1 MRSPVRFSSWAVAA
15 GLCLCPALARG
26 EDAPKPYPAC
36 DRTPTQGDV
45 SAAKGAFDAGNGSFN
60 EADYD
65 RAIMYW
71 EDAYR
76 RDCTAHPLLLN
87 LARAYELNG
96 QKQHA
101 VNALQTFL
109 ARVPNSSEEGQIRR
123 RIEKLQEQ
131 IQSEAQTAPPPASP
145 TSTEPAQT
153 APPPTPAST
162 TPPPPPAESHESS
175 GHRPITPLI
184 VGGAGLVLTVVSG
197 IIWIGANSDISD
209 FEKLCPGRVC
219 DLDASHA
226 GNTQAVIAQRQKA
239 ETDGNSAITR
249 RNISGA
255 LALVGIGAMLGGG
268 IWYAFSKPAETA
280 SATPRGFTATVTP
293 ALAPGYGGMALSG
306 AF

>member
-1 MRSPVRFSSWAVAA
+1 MRSPARFSSLAIVA
-15 GLCLCPALARG
+15 GLCLCPALARA
-26 EDAPKPYPAC
+26 EDATRPYPAC
-36 DRTPTQGDV
+36 DRTPTPGDV
-45 SAAKGAFDAGNGSFN
+45 AAAKGAFEAGNGSFN

-87 LARAYELNG
+87 LARAYELDG

-101 VNALQTFL
+101 VNALEAFL
-109 ARVPNSSEEGQIRR
+109 ARVPNSSEESQIKR

-131 IQSEAQTAPPPASP
+131 IQSEAQAAPP
-145 TSTEPAQT
+145 PAQT
-153 APPPTPAST
+153 APSPPAQT
-162 TPPPPPAESHESS
+162 TPPPAPPTNVPPPPPPETAPPSS
-175 GHRPITPLI
+175 GGHRPITPLI

-197 IIWIGANSDISD
+197 IIWFGANSDISN
-209 FEKLCPGRVC
+209 FEKQCPGRVC
-219 DLDASHA
+219 NADDL
-226 GNTQAVIAQRQKA
+226 GAQKSAQIQS
-239 ETDGNSAITR
+239 DGNSAITR

-268 IWYAFSKPAETA
+268 VWYAVSKPSESA
-280 SATPRGFTATVTP
+280 SAAPRGFTAAVSP
-293 ALAPGYGGMALSG
+293 AFAPGYGGMALQG

>member
-15 GLCLCPALARG
+15 GLCLCPALAIA
-26 EDAPKPYPAC
+26 EDAPKSYPTC
-36 DRTPTQGDV
+36 DRTPTSGDV

-96 QKQHA
+96 QKKHA

-109 ARVPNSSEEGQIRR
+109 ARVPNSSEEGQIKR

-131 IQSEAQTAPPPASP
+131 IDSEAQTATTPATTATAPAS
-145 TSTEPAQT
+145 TV
-153 APPPTPAST
+153 PPPTPAST
-162 TPPPPPAESHESS
+162 VPPPTPAEESPPPS
-175 GHRPITPLI
+175 GGHRPITPLI

-197 IIWIGANSDISD
+197 IIWFGANSDIKD
-209 FEKLCPGRVC
+209 FESVCPGRDC
-219 DLDASHA
+219 TPKA
-226 GNTQAVIAQRQKA
+226 GDSTATIAAKEKA
-239 ETDGNSAITR
+239 KNDGNSAITR
-249 RNISGA
+249 RDVSGA

-268 IWYAFSKPAETA
+268 IWYAVSKPSGGSAR
-280 SATPRGFTATVTP
+280 ATPRGFTATVSP
-293 ALAPGYGGMALSG
+293 AFAPGYGGLAVDG